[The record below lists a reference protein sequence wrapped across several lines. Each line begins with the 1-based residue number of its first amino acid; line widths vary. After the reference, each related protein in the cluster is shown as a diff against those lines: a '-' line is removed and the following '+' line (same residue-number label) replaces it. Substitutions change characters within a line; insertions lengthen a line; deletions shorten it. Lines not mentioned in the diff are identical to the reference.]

1 MSRYYEAYE
10 RRYQTIHSLGLQ
22 WASDCPSPIVAE
34 VLRRYGVKQDCSL
47 LEIGCGEGRDA
58 FRLLEQGYHLRACDI
73 SPEAIA
79 YCRRQRP
86 QFADRFFRL
95 DVCREPWEET
105 YDFIY
110 AVAVLHMLVEQADR
124 DRFLGF
130 IRDHLNPGGLGLV
143 LSMGDGLASSA
154 SDPDHAFDTVSRV
167 HQETGRT
174 VQVAATS
181 CKIVDA
187 GTLEQELLD
196 NGLELLEMGRTSI
209 EPDFPVIQYAVIS
222 TPGRR

>member
-10 RRYQTIHSLGLQ
+10 RRYQTIHGLGLQ

-34 VLRRYGVKQDCSL
+34 VLRRYGVEQDSAI

-58 FRLLEQGYHLRACDI
+58 FWLLEQGYHLWACDI
-73 SPEAIA
+73 APEAVA

-95 DVCREPWEET
+95 DVCRESWEKT
-105 YDFIY
+105 YPFIY
-110 AVAVLHMLVEQADR
+110 AVAVLHMLVEQVDR
-124 DRFLGF
+124 DRFLSF
-130 IRDHLNPGGLGLV
+130 IRDHLSPGGRGLV
-143 LSMGDGLASSA
+143 LSMGDGIASSA
-154 SDPDHAFDTVSRV
+154 SDPDQAFDTVPRI

-187 GTLEQELLD
+187 ETLRQELLD
-196 NGLELLEMGRTSI
+196 NGLELLEMGLTSI
-209 EPDFPVIQYAVIS
+209 EPDFPMIQYAVVS
-222 TPGRR
+222 ASGRR

>member
-10 RRYQTIHSLGLQ
+10 QRYQAIHSLGLQ

-34 VLRRYGVKQDCSL
+34 VLRRYGRKQDSAI

-58 FRLLEQGYHLRACDI
+58 FWLLDRGYNLRACDI
-73 SPEAIA
+73 APEAVA
-79 YCRRQRP
+79 YCRQQRP

-130 IRDHLNPGGLGLV
+130 IRDHLNPGGHGLV
-143 LSMGDGLASSA
+143 LSMGDGIANST
-154 SDPDHAFDTVSRV
+154 SDPDRAFDTVTRV
-167 HQETGRT
+167 HQKTGLP
-174 VQVAATS
+174 VQVTATS

-187 GTLEQELLD
+187 GTLKREILD
-196 NGLELLEMGRTSI
+196 SGLTLLELGLTGI
-209 EPDFPVIQYAVIS
+209 EPDFPVIQYAVVAG
-222 TPGRR
+222 P